1 MNNENILGSKPKVD
15 YKKFLRHETAL
26 LFLLAALLIYANITD
41 PEFLKP
47 SAQIS
52 LLDNLWQLA
61 LLAVPM
67 TLIILT
73 GGIDL
78 SVGSIMALSAVV
90 LGLTFEKGISPF
102 IGVVLAVLCG
112 LAAGTLNGW
121 FVARVRV
128 HPLLVTLAT
137 LAAFKGIA
145 EGVSQARPISGF
157 PDNFRHIFGGITA
170 PLCFFIA
177 AIAAIYFLDRKPGGV
192 WLRAI
197 GFNETGARFSAL
209 PVDRLKLQLYA
220 LSGLAASIAAIL
232 YVARRNTAKADI
244 GTGIELDAITAVVL
258 GGTSIFGG
266 RGHVWGTILG
276 LLLIHETREF
286 VSWHWSRD
294 ELNFVVLGSLL
305 ILSVLLHRLL
315 GEEK

>member
-1 MNNENILGSKPKVD
+1 MN

-26 LFLLAALLIYANITD
+26 LILLATLLIFAQITD
-41 PEFLKP
+41 PDFLKP

-61 LLAVPM
+61 ILAVPM

-102 IGVVLAVLCG
+102 IGAALAVLCG

-121 FVARVRV
+121 FVARVKV

-137 LAAFKGIA
+137 LAAFKGVA

-157 PDNFRHIFGGITA
+157 PDNFRSVFSGVTP

-209 PVDRLKLQLYA
+209 PVDKLKLQLYA
-220 LSGLAASIAAIL
+220 LSGLAASIAAVL
-232 YVARRNTAKADI
+232 YVARRSTAKADI

-315 GEEK
+315 GEEKS

>member
-1 MNNENILGSKPKVD
+1 LKND
-15 YKKFLRHETAL
+15 YKKWLRHEAVL
-26 LFLLAALLIYANITD
+26 LILLGALLIYAQVTEPD
-41 PEFLKP
+41 FLIP
-47 SAQIS
+47 STQIK

-61 LLAVPM
+61 ILAVPM
-67 TLIILT
+67 TLIILA

-78 SVGSIMALSAVV
+78 SVGSIMALCAVV
-90 LGLTFEKGISPF
+90 IGLTFERGISPF
-102 IGVVLAVLCG
+102 VGALLALLCG
-112 LAAGTLNGW
+112 LAAGALNGW

-137 LAAFKGIA
+137 LAAFRGVA
-145 EGVSQARPISGF
+145 EGISQARPISGF
-157 PDNFRHIFGGITA
+157 PENFRHFFGGMTP
-170 PLCFFIA
+170 PLCFAVA
-177 AIAAIYFLDRKPGGV
+177 AVAAIYFLNHRPGGV

-197 GFNETGARFSAL
+197 GHNETGARFSAL
-209 PVDRLKLQLYA
+209 PVESLKLKLYA
-220 LSGLAASIAAIL
+220 WSGLAASVAAIA

-266 RGHVWGTILG
+266 RGHVWGTLLG

-286 VSWHWSRD
+286 VSWHWSRN
-294 ELNFVVLGSLL
+294 ELNLVVLGVLL
-305 ILSVLLHRLL
+305 ILSVLLHRLS